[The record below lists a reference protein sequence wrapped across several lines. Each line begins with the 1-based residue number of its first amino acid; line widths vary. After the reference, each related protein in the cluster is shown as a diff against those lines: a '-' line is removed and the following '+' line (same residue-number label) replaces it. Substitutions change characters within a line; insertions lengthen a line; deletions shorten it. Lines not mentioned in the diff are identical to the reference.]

1 MKKTLCSEKKG
12 TVPVV
17 VVTTGKLAETF
28 WFVSSFVL
36 SLFLGPFAALPV
48 IIALFSLKVDGS
60 MPMPFN
66 MS

>member
-1 MKKTLCSEKKG
+1 MKKTLCSEKRG
-12 TVPVV
+12 AAPLVNCLI
-17 VVTTGKLAETF
+17 GKLAETF